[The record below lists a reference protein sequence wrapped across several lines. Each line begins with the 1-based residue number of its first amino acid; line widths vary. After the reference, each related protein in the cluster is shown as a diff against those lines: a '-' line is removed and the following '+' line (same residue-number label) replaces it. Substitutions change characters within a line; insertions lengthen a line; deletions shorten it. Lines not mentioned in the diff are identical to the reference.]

1 MWKIFYQAAS
11 LSCLAVLNLNDQQL
25 SMKIKSRQFP
35 GFNNA
40 NWEGL
45 VHKFPQLHMK
55 AKFRD
60 NDAVQVL
67 TVSIY

>member
-1 MWKIFYQAAS
+1 M
-11 LSCLAVLNLNDQQL
+11 LNLNDQQL